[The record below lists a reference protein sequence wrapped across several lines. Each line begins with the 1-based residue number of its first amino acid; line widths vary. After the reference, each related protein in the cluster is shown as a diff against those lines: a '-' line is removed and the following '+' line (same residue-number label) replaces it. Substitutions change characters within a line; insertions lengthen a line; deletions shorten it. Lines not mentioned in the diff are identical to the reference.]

1 MYTPDAVSL
10 KRIVKEPMTLSDGL
24 SLPVDAYVCVVNSAT
39 FDRETETF
47 DAFRYSKKREGGN
60 GAPSTRDQYTTT
72 DRDHITFG
80 HGRYAC
86 PGRFIA
92 AVETKMV
99 LAEMLQRYD
108 IKFSGTSGRPKPLQ
122 AFEIAFQD
130 PRTRVLIRER

>member
-1 MYTPDAVSL
+1 
-10 KRIVKEPMTLSDGL
+10 MTLSDGFN
-24 SLPVDAYVCVVNSAT
+24 LPIGAYICVVNSAT
-39 FDRETETF
+39 FCRESEPY
-47 DAFRYSKKREGGN
+47 DAFRYSKKREDGS
-60 GAPSTRDQYTTT
+60 GARSTRDQYSST

-108 IKFSGTSGRPKPLQ
+108 VKFGGVEGRPKNLQ
-122 AFEIAFQD
+122 VLEIAFQD
-130 PRTRVLIRER
+130 PRARVFIRERQ